1 MNAWVAGVMKCL
13 PHVSEQEAQEIDDY
27 AREKG
32 WYASFDSSE
41 ATWAEMTTFYKQV
54 FTEMV
59 NTPIDVVIED

>member
-13 PHVSEQEAQEIDDY
+13 PHVSEQEAQAIDDY

-54 FTEMV
+54 VTEMV
-59 NTPIDVVIED
+59 NTPIHKD